1 VSERRSGGTRG
12 SALTSGRRLE
22 APTVACLDSAT
33 LAGRQGSWIAAMQ
46 PWLGLGYN
54 AAVLRRFL
62 RREAAAGH
70 VWVASQA
77 GSARPLGVLVVQ
89 PGVLLGDFVA
99 LLAVRPEVARRG
111 IGRALMATAESHTFV
126 GRRWLFVSADAANR
140 AALRFYRR
148 LGFRR
153 VGRLPDL
160 VREGQTE
167 ILLRKGRADRSPPGR
182 TSR

>member
-1 VSERRSGGTRG
+1 LAPGPSI
-12 SALTSGRRLE
+12 E
-22 APTVACLDSAT
+22 APTVACLDSA
-33 LAGRQGSWIAAMQ
+33 LVAGRQGSWIAGMQ

-70 VWVASQA
+70 VWMASQA
-77 GSARPLGVLVVQ
+77 GSARPLGVLVLQ

-99 LLAVRPEVARRG
+99 LLAVRPEAARRG
-111 IGRALMATAESHTFV
+111 IGRALMARAESQAFV
-126 GRRWLFVSADAANR
+126 GRRWLYVSADAANR
-140 AALRFYRR
+140 AALRFYRD
-148 LGFRR
+148 LGFVR

-167 ILLRKGRADRSPPGR
+167 ILLRKGRGDRSAPGH